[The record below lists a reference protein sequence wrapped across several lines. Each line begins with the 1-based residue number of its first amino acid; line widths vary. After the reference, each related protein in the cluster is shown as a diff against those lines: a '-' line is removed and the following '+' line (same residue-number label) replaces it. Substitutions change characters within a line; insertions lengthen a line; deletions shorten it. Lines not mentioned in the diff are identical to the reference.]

1 MIHISNNDASTLRR
15 LLGRLQD
22 IEARDNKDK
31 NLKRQAKLLLKRLD
45 DKIKENGKDRAKLLQ
60 RRYR

>member
-15 LLGRLQD
+15 LLGRLQG
-22 IEARDNKDK
+22 IEARDNKDR
-31 NLKRQAKLLLKRLD
+31 NLKRQAMLLLKRLD
-45 DKIKENGKDRAKLLQ
+45 NKIKEDGKSRAKLLQ

>member
-15 LLGRLQD
+15 LLGRLQG

>member
-15 LLGRLQD
+15 LLGRLQG

-45 DKIKENGKDRAKLLQ
+45 DKIKENGKDWAKLLQ
-60 RRYR
+60 RRY

>member
-15 LLGRLQD
+15 LLGRLQG

-31 NLKRQAKLLLKRLD
+31 NLKRRAKLLLKRLD

>member
-15 LLGRLQD
+15 LLGRLQG

-31 NLKRQAKLLLKRLD
+31 NLKRQAMLLLKRLD
-45 DKIKENGKDRAKLLQ
+45 NKISKEDGKSRAKLLQ
-60 RRYR
+60 CRY

>member
-60 RRYR
+60 RRY